1 MLDPTAAYRTAQ
13 VSSAS
18 RAGQIVLLYQGAIRF
33 ASQHL
38 AFIERHDVEQAHKA
52 SIRAQEIVSA
62 LRGALDLSAGPIAVQ
77 LDQLYDFVSRRL
89 VDGNLT
95 KEPRPTEE
103 AIKVL
108 RGLLEAWQEIAAAP
122 TSDAVETP
130 AQPAPTQ
137 LPVAM
142 PALVAAGMYAAGGA
156 RR

>member
-1 MLDPTAAYRTAQ
+1 MLDPTAAYRTSQ

-38 AFIERHDVEQAHKA
+38 AFVERHDVEQAHKA
-52 SIRAQEIVSA
+52 SIRAQEIVNA

-108 RGLLEAWQEIAAAP
+108 RGLLEAWQEIAAVP
-122 TSDAVETP
+122 TIDEAESP

-137 LPVAM
+137 LPLAR
-142 PALVAAGMYAAGGA
+142 PSLVAAGMYAAGGA